1 MKKQGFSQRGYIEMH
16 IMPLQ
21 TQMGQ
26 QLEEE
31 GGHLAQNFQESE
43 NSKFDLT
50 FQIIMNYRVQNT
62 FCPMVY

>member
-1 MKKQGFSQRGYIEMH
+1 MH

-50 FQIIMNYRVQNT
+50 FQIIMKYRVQNT